1 MSLHIPLNFVPII
14 EGPLLH
20 GVRAFPGN
28 AVQYFCLLGFAC
40 PDVLGVSP
48 VAAHFFAPHWYNPGN
63 DQNLTRLR
71 KLFSARFLVTTFQP
85 QFSKFDYHLGI
96 LITIVESRSQSA
108 RFGRNSRTLIAI
120 PARWPQLGNCD
131 PNPTDLLTISGF
143 GSQSGDFGNNPLMV
157 ITIGGLWPQFSDFD
171 RNPRRGITISRL

>member
-40 PDVLGVSP
+40 PDVLGGSP

-71 KLFSARFLVTTFQP
+71 KLFSARFLVTTFSRN
-85 QFSKFDYHLGI
+85 FLS
-96 LITIVESRSQSA
+96 LITIA
-108 RFGRNSRTLIAI
+108 K
-120 PARWPQLGNCD
+120 
-131 PNPTDLLTISGF
+131 F
-143 GSQSGDFGNNPLMV
+143 GSQAPNRDHNLPGLTAIAELCSQSRESGHNWGVLIPIRQICSRSADLWHHPAISV
-157 ITIGGLWPQFSDFD
+157 KIG
-171 RNPRRGITISRL
+171 